1 MKMNKY
7 CITWGEIGIQTFVVA
22 GSVEEAIQKLQN
34 DINNE
39 FGSKCEIDIKSVDI
53 IR

>member
-7 CITWGEIGIQTFVVA
+7 CIIWGEIGIQTFVVA
-22 GSVEEAIQKLQN
+22 RSSKEAIHKLQN

-39 FGSKCEIDIKSVDI
+39 FGSKCEINIKSVDI

>member
-1 MKMNKY
+1 MKTSMY
-7 CITWGEIGIQTFVVA
+7 RITYGEIGIQAFVVA
-22 GSVEEAIQKLQN
+22 RTSEEAIQKLQN
-34 DINNE
+34 DVRSG

>member
-1 MKMNKY
+1 MKTNMY
-7 CITWGEIGIQTFVVA
+7 CITWGEIRIQSFVVA
-22 GSVEEAIQKLQN
+22 RSSGEAIQKLQN
-34 DINNE
+34 DMRSG

>member
-1 MKMNKY
+1 MKTNKY
-7 CITWGEIGIQTFVVA
+7 CITWGKIGIQTFVIA
-22 GSVEEAIQKLQN
+22 RSSEEAIQKLRN
-34 DINNE
+34 DVRSG

>member
-1 MKMNKY
+1 MKTNKC
-7 CITWGEIGIQTFVVA
+7 CITWGETGIQTFVVA

-39 FGSKCEIDIKSVDI
+39 FGSKCEINVKSVDI

>member
-1 MKMNKY
+1 MKTNMY
-7 CITWGEIGIQTFVVA
+7 CITWGEIRIQSFVVA
-22 GSVEEAIQKLQN
+22 RSVEEAIQKLQN
-34 DINNE
+34 DMKRD

>member
-1 MKMNKY
+1 MKTNKY
-7 CITWGEIGIQTFVVA
+7 CITWGETEIQTFVVA
-22 GSVEEAIQKLQN
+22 RSSEEAIQKLQN

-39 FGSKCEIDIKSVDI
+39 FGSKCEINIKSVDI

>member
-1 MKMNKY
+1 MKTNKY
-7 CITWGEIGIQTFVVA
+7 CITCGETGIQTFVVA

-39 FGSKCEIDIKSVDI
+39 FGSKCEINVKSVDI

>member
-1 MKMNKY
+1 MKTNKY

-34 DINNE
+34 DIRSG
-39 FGSKCEIDIKSVDI
+39 FGSKCEINIKSIDV

>member
-1 MKMNKY
+1 MKLNKY

-22 GSVEEAIQKLQN
+22 RSSEEAIQKLQN
-34 DINNE
+34 EMKRD

-53 IR
+53 I

>member
-1 MKMNKY
+1 MKTNTY
-7 CITWGEIGIQTFVVA
+7 CITLGKAGIQAFVVA
-22 GSVEEAIQKLQN
+22 RSSEEAIQKLQDDMKN
-34 DINNE
+34 G